1 MTTESRPF
9 RKILIANRGEIA
21 CRIIWTCK
29 EMGIRTVAVHSD
41 VDRDSLHVRFADES
55 ACIGPAPSAQSYLN
69 IPAIISAAEIF
80 NVDAI
85 HPGYGFLA
93 ESAYFAEICEAC
105 NIKFIGPRPDVI
117 QLMGDKVEARRAMQ
131 AAGVPIIPGS
141 PEALDSE
148 EEAIKVAREIGFP
161 VIVKASAGGGG
172 RGMRVVRSEGE
183 LGHALEMGSNEA
195 AAAFKNGDVYIERF
209 VERPRHIEMQVLA
222 DEYGECFYLG
232 ERECSIQRRHQKL
245 LEEAPSPVMTP
256 ELRQQMG
263 EVAVNACKA
272 IGYSSAGTFDV
283 LLDEDKRFY
292 FMEMNTRIQVE
303 HPVTEMVTLTD
314 IVRNQIRI
322 AEGEPLGY
330 SQDDVIIVG
339 HAIECRIN
347 AESPDPFT
355 PSPGTIT
362 TFNLP
367 GGPGVRLD
375 TYVYPGYRV
384 PPFYDSMIAKVIV
397 HARTR
402 ELAIARMRRALD
414 AMVIEGIKT
423 TIPLHLKI
431 MDDPDF
437 QAGNISTRFMED
449 FLARNGF
456 KEKPVSTAAAALTG
470 GPPWIYNNRL
480 FSSGLGSLIGV
491 ERLCQLQSSEQAES
505 SLAWKRAPACAFL
518 R

>member
-1 MTTESRPF
+1 MTTATRQF

-55 ACIGPAPSAQSYLN
+55 VCIGPAPSAQSYLN

-105 NIKFIGPRPDVI
+105 NIKFIGPRPAVI
-117 QLMGDKVEARRAMQ
+117 QLMGDKVEARRAMK
-131 AAGVPIIPGS
+131 AAGVPITPGS
-141 PEALDSE
+141 EGALTSE
-148 EEAIKVAREIGFP
+148 EDAIKVAREIGFP

-172 RGMRVVRSEGE
+172 RGMRIVRSEHE
-183 LGHALEMGSNEA
+183 LGHALETASNEA

-209 VERPRHIEMQVLA
+209 VERPRHIEIQVLA
-222 DEYGECFYLG
+222 DEYGECVYLG

-272 IGYSSAGTFDV
+272 IGYSSAGTFEF

-347 AESPDPFT
+347 AESPDTFT
-355 PSPGTIT
+355 PSPGLIT

-437 QAGNISTRFMED
+437 QAGNISTRFMEE
-449 FLARNGF
+449 FLARNGI
-456 KEKPVSTAAAALTG
+456 KEKPTTTAAAALTG
-470 GPPWIYNNRL
+470 G
-480 FSSGLGSLIGV
+480 S
-491 ERLCQLQSSEQAES
+491 A
-505 SLAWKRAPACAFL
+505 
-518 R
+518 